1 MQVKEIEIK
10 AETAKRPSADTDV
23 LVLGA
28 GLAGI
33 TAALWAAKSGARVC
47 LVANGAIGSG
57 SSFYPGTWGLGLVG
71 PESRA
76 DEADLMEV
84 ILEIGEGMAD
94 KELVSCLVCGVA
106 EGISSLK
113 ELGAEVKDAA
123 QKGEREFIPCF
134 DRKCRDWHGIVK
146 EGTKEALHK
155 ALKELEVEL
164 LPFTEVTDIWV
175 KDGRVIG
182 AEAVRRGGE
191 GGFLS
196 ISCHAAVIA
205 CGGLGGLFS
214 RCLNT
219 PDVTGVGQFLALRAG
234 ASLINL
240 EFMQMMPGFLHPAP
254 KTIYNEKV
262 FRYSAFFY
270 PDTGEPVFADWSR
283 EKRERIMEIRSG
295 HGPFSSRL
303 DSREVDIRLYQE
315 GLKHREGILLRY
327 KEELRNHQPEFV
339 RTYFQWLKEEK
350 GLAMDDP
357 VYLGIFA
364 HASNGG
370 IRIDRQ
376 ARTGVKGLFACGEAT
391 GGMHG
396 ADRLGGLST
405 ANALVFGKIAG
416 CSAAGWCRKA
426 VPKDEAAGQENL
438 AQVWGRWTKKKDMA
452 DIRTEIL
459 GADEL
464 LEKVREINYRA
475 AMVVREESV
484 LQKALQELEALR
496 KIGEAQRRRL
506 DEAGKEE
513 GSGEVKRKDSS
524 LPPWERYRKT
534 RELEA
539 AFLLSEAL
547 LRAAL
552 LRRESRGSHFR
563 LDYPKKD
570 EKLEMPLLTSWKDGK
585 LYTWFL

>member
-1 MQVKEIEIK
+1 MQT
-10 AETAKRPSADTDV
+10 AETKKVGIPSKAADV
-23 LVLGA
+23 LVMGA

-33 TAALWAAKSGARVC
+33 TAAVWAAKRGAAVC
-47 LVANGAIGSG
+47 LAANGAIGSG
-57 SSFYPGTWGLGLVG
+57 SSFYPGTWGLGLIG
-71 PESRA
+71 PETKE
-76 DEADLMEV
+76 DEADLMDV

-94 KELVSCLVCGVA
+94 KKLVSCLVSGVTQ
-106 EGISSLK
+106 GITELK
-113 ELGAEVKDAA
+113 ELGAEIKDAVH
-123 QKGEREFIPCF
+123 KSEREFIPCF

-146 EGTKEALHK
+146 EGTKEALIK
-155 ALKELEVEL
+155 ALKEMGVEL
-164 LPFTEVTDIWV
+164 LPFTQITDIRTE
-175 KDGRVIG
+175 DGRVVG
-182 AEAVRRGGE
+182 AEAVRRGRE

-196 ISCHAAVIA
+196 INCKAAVIA

-219 PDVTGVGQFLALRAG
+219 PDVTGMGQFLALKAG

-262 FRYSAFFY
+262 FRYSSFFY
-270 PDTGEPVFADWSR
+270 PDTGESVFADWSR

-295 HGPFSSRL
+295 HGPFTSRL

-315 GLKHREGILLRY
+315 GLKHKEGILLRY
-327 KEELRNHQPEFV
+327 KEELKENQPEFV
-339 RTYFQWLKEEK
+339 KTYFQWLKKEK
-350 GLAMDDP
+350 GLTMDDP

-370 IRIDRQ
+370 IRIDSQ
-376 ARTGVKGLFACGEAT
+376 AKTGVKGLFACGEAA

-416 CSAAGWCRKA
+416 CSAAEWCKWAKA
-426 VPKDEAAGQENL
+426 A
-438 AQVWGRWTKKKDMA
+438 KKEGVRE
-452 DIRTEIL
+452 RTEIL
-459 GADEL
+459 DAEGL
-464 LEKVREINYRA
+464 LAEVREINYRG
-475 AMVVREESV
+475 AMVVREETV
-484 LQKALQELEALR
+484 LLHALRKLEAL
-496 KIGEAQRRRL
+496 KKAGERQRRRL
-506 DEAGKEE
+506 NEADRKE
-513 GSGEVKRKDSS
+513 SGEAAEEKAGYS
-524 LPPWERYRKT
+524 PPWERYGKM

-539 AFLLSEAL
+539 AFVLSEAL

-552 LRRESRGSHFR
+552 LRKESRGSHFR

-570 EKLEMPLLTSWKDGK
+570 QKLEMPLLTSWKDGK
-585 LYTWFL
+585 LDTGFLKEQNRL